1 MVSPPSLFFSF
12 GLISL
17 VLSLSLVFSFL
28 VASLCRPLPTHP
40 DPPLP
45 PRLLLLLLS
54 SAVGK
59 TLRLGAHPF
68 LTLIGQQG
76 NRLDPIFKV
85 NGFIPQADLVQ
96 NLELVVERV
105 RGLRRETEFEE
116 EQREMARELKVAQ
129 EREYEESLRADQ
141 EKERRSIEERE
152 EKERQLEEEKRQ
164 EEEKRREQE
173 ELRRSREE
181 KASRLPSEPTGSESG
196 VTTIGF
202 RLLDGSRIQRK
213 FRETDTVEV
222 SNTLSSFL
230 KTWFPK
236 LISRCFRPCT
246 TSSIPKT
253 SG

>member
-1 MVSPPSLFFSF
+1 
-12 GLISL
+12 
-17 VLSLSLVFSFL
+17 
-28 VASLCRPLPTHP
+28 
-40 DPPLP
+40 
-45 PRLLLLLLS
+45 
-54 SAVGK
+54 
-59 TLRLGAHPF
+59 LGAHPF

-222 SNTLSSFL
+222 SNTVFFSQDLVSKADFSLF
-230 KTWFPK
+230 
-236 LISRCFRPCT
+236 
-246 TSSIPKT
+246 
-253 SG
+253 